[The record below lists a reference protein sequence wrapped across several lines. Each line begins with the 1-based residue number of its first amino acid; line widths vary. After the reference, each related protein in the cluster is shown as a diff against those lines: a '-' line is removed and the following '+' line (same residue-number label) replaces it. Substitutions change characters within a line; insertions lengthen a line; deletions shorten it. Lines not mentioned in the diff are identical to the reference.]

1 LAISECT
8 GIIMETFDTSDL
20 SPGMIGRPSG
30 QDHDQKRT
38 NYSAF
43 PRVTAGFAVIH
54 SFAFILSAAS
64 TALGGHLTRRLGQRW
79 ATGVFAAILFLLT
92 VLLLLSLVRFKKVII
107 IPQSQVV
114 EMDRLVTARRKSITR
129 LALHQEDPDISLED
143 DEAWKPTMM
152 GNPVSKMRRMNVLE
166 LGRMTR
172 WQEIRQRNKL
182 IDEGE
187 HINCAALDQG
197 LEALDDHV
205 SDLRR
210 DAQYLLRM
218 ASQRAKGSKRSRRS
232 DQRGSG
238 SGNGVELDNLCNKE
252 NDMGGASPFVE
263 RDCFLGQI
271 VKEEDETDV
280 AESHLRQRL
289 V

>member
-1 LAISECT
+1 L
-8 GIIMETFDTSDL
+8 FFL
-20 SPGMIGRPSG
+20 
-30 QDHDQKRT
+30 
-38 NYSAF
+38 
-43 PRVTAGFAVIH
+43 TA
-54 SFAFILSAAS
+54 
-64 TALGGHLTRRLGQRW
+64 
-79 ATGVFAAILFLLT
+79 
-92 VLLLLSLVRFKKVII
+92 LLLLSLIRFKKVII

-143 DEAWKPTMM
+143 DEAWKPTMI

-172 WQEIRQRNKL
+172 WQEIRKRNKL

-210 DAQYLLRM
+210 DAQHLLRM
-218 ASQRAKGSKRSRRS
+218 ASQRAKGSRRSRRS
-232 DQRGSG
+232 DQSGSG
-238 SGNGVELDNLCNKE
+238 SGNGVELDTLCNKE
-252 NDMGGASPFVE
+252 NGTGGASSFVE